1 MRQGSLFIV
10 CLILIASLAVSTFGD
25 DRTVNLGAI
34 VLESFD
40 GDSGYE
46 WKLEASKFATKR
58 DDDQFPKLAYV
69 ASWPAAI
76 FGSNREGKDLK
87 SLGVWGR
94 FDRRGYN
101 WVDVYPVDGGG
112 DDAAPVEIPVPGR
125 ARYFDFWA
133 WGSNLNYLVEIYV
146 RDYRGVVYALPA
158 GSIAF
163 EGWKNLRVTVPNNIQ
178 QSKRVLPKLATM
190 SFVKFRIWTIPSEPV
205 DNFYVYF
212 DQLKVTTDIFE
223 SKYDGDELADSDRVQ
238 ELWYGDSN

>member
-1 MRQGSLFIV
+1 MRHGSLFIV
-10 CLILIASLAVSTFGD
+10 CLILIAGLAVSAFGD
-25 DRTVNLGAI
+25 EKTVNLGAI

-46 WKLEASKFATKR
+46 WRLEASKFATKR
-58 DDDQFPKLAYV
+58 DDDQFPKLAHV
-69 ASWPAAI
+69 TSWPTAI
-76 FGSNREGKDLK
+76 FGANREGKDLK
-87 SLGVWGR
+87 SLGIWGS

-101 WVDVYPVDGGG
+101 WIDVYPVDGGG
-112 DDAAPVEIPVPGR
+112 EDAVPVEIPVPGR

-133 WGSNLNYLVEIYV
+133 WGSNLKYSIELYV

-158 GSIAF
+158 GSIGF

-178 QSKRVLPKLATM
+178 QSKRVLPKLANM

-223 SKYDGDELADSDRVQ
+223 SRYDGDELADSDRVQ